1 MWPNAGQEVATIRDD
16 TTLLLEL
23 EFPAA
28 DAANFAVGQNAEVLL
43 DSTFEAITGSVQ
55 SVSGA
60 DTLSSGNLLVRTVTI
75 AVRNTGNLTASQA
88 ATATINGVSA
98 LSSARFIYQREQSVT
113 AQNSGT
119 VSALCV
125 KEGAQVS
132 ADTALIQLSGD
143 NLTKQVLNASDNLRS
158 AELSVEDTQ
167 KQMDDYTITAPIS
180 GTIISKD
187 VKVGDTVGTST
198 ATADTMCVIYDMSY
212 LEMTLNVDE
221 LDILNIKEGQKA
233 TITADA
239 VSGQTFEGVVT
250 SISKAGTTTGGTT
263 TYPVTIRIDEM
274 GDLLPGM
281 NATAEIVTE
290 SADNVL
296 SVPNAAITRGNYVLV
311 TKDSP
316 SAANAD
322 DSMTAPDGY
331 VYVKVETGV
340 SDDDYIAITSGLTAE
355 DTVAYDSSYSTTT
368 LAGGD
373 VQLVMDGG
381 DMGGG
386 PGGASWR
393 WRPGR
398 WPVMSALI
406 EFDNVCKYYQMG
418 DTTVKAADHIS
429 MKINKGEFVAIVG
442 QSGSGKST
450 CMNIIGC
457 LDVPTAGTYRLNGRD
472 VGKMNK
478 DELAEIRNE
487 MLGFIFQQYNLLPK
501 LSLLENVEVPLVYA
515 GVPPAE
521 RKRRATA
528 SLERV
533 GLGDK
538 LKNKPNQLSGG
549 QQQRVSIA
557 RALAGNPAVILADE
571 PTGALDSHTGREV
584 LGMLQELHR
593 QGNTVVLITHDNSI
607 AVQAQRIIRLED
619 GRVVYD
625 GDAHAPEAVV
635 QPNLVIPDPVKPQ
648 NETKQEGSV

>member
-1 MWPNAGQEVATIRDD
+1 MLFRKKPAEERSPQELEIALQEAEMPQKGLKPFLHKNGKKLVAVLVIAAILVVLLVPKGQKKAVNAETAYTQVTPENRDITNVYSESGVLNAANSYTVKATVKGDVLTADFEVGDVVEKGAVLYTIDSSDVVSGVEKAELNLGQAQRSYDDAVDAQYIRTDIAGTVASFKVRVGDVVNAGQEVATIRDD

-28 DAANFAVGQNAEVLL
+28 DAANFAVGQSAEVLL

-55 SVSGA
+55 SVSGP

-98 LSSARFIYQREQSVT
+98 LSSARFSYQREQSVT

-132 ADTALIQLSGD
+132 ADTALLQLSGN

-167 KQMDDYTITAPIS
+167 KQVDNYTITAPIS

-250 SISKAGTTTGGTT
+250 SISKAGTTTGG
-263 TYPVTIRIDEM
+263 TIRIDEM

-368 LAGGD
+368 LAGED

-386 PGGASWR
+386 PGGA
-393 WRPGR
+393 PGGGG
-398 WPVMSALI
+398 P
-406 EFDNVCKYYQMG
+406 G
-418 DTTVKAADHIS
+418 
-429 MKINKGEFVAIVG
+429 
-442 QSGSGKST
+442 
-450 CMNIIGC
+450 
-457 LDVPTAGTYRLNGRD
+457 
-472 VGKMNK
+472 
-478 DELAEIRNE
+478 
-487 MLGFIFQQYNLLPK
+487 
-501 LSLLENVEVPLVYA
+501 
-515 GVPPAE
+515 
-521 RKRRATA
+521 
-528 SLERV
+528 
-533 GLGDK
+533 
-538 LKNKPNQLSGG
+538 GG
-549 QQQRVSIA
+549 Q
-557 RALAGNPAVILADE
+557 
-571 PTGALDSHTGREV
+571 
-584 LGMLQELHR
+584 
-593 QGNTVVLITHDNSI
+593 
-607 AVQAQRIIRLED
+607 
-619 GRVVYD
+619 
-625 GDAHAPEAVV
+625 
-635 QPNLVIPDPVKPQ
+635 
-648 NETKQEGSV
+648 

>member
-1 MWPNAGQEVATIRDD
+1 MVEKGAVLYTIDSSDVVSGVEKAELNLGQAQRSYDDAVDAQYIRTDIAGTVASFKVRVGDVVNAGQEVATIRDD

-28 DAANFAVGQNAEVLL
+28 DAANFAVGQSAEVLL

-98 LSSARFIYQREQSVT
+98 LSSARFSYQREQSVT

-132 ADTALIQLSGD
+132 ADTALLQLSGN

-158 AELSVEDTQ
+158 AELLCGRHPEAGGQLHHHRSHQRHDHF
-167 KQMDDYTITAPIS
+167 
-180 GTIISKD
+180 KD

-368 LAGGD
+368 LAGG
-373 VQLVMDGG
+373 G
-381 DMGGG
+381 
-386 PGGASWR
+386 
-393 WRPGR
+393 
-398 WPVMSALI
+398 
-406 EFDNVCKYYQMG
+406 C
-418 DTTVKAADHIS
+418 TT
-429 MKINKGEFVAIVG
+429 G
-442 QSGSGKST
+442 
-450 CMNIIGC
+450 
-457 LDVPTAGTYRLNGRD
+457 
-472 VGKMNK
+472 
-478 DELAEIRNE
+478 
-487 MLGFIFQQYNLLPK
+487 
-501 LSLLENVEVPLVYA
+501 
-515 GVPPAE
+515 
-521 RKRRATA
+521 
-528 SLERV
+528 
-533 GLGDK
+533 
-538 LKNKPNQLSGG
+538 
-549 QQQRVSIA
+549 
-557 RALAGNPAVILADE
+557 
-571 PTGALDSHTGREV
+571 
-584 LGMLQELHR
+584 
-593 QGNTVVLITHDNSI
+593 
-607 AVQAQRIIRLED
+607 D
-619 GRVVYD
+619 GRR
-625 GDAHAPEAVV
+625 
-635 QPNLVIPDPVKPQ
+635 
-648 NETKQEGSV
+648 

>member
-1 MWPNAGQEVATIRDD
+1 MLFRKKPAEERSPQELEIALQEAEMPQKGLKPFLHKNGKKLVAVLVIAAILVVLLMPKGQKKAVNAETAYTQVTPENRDITNVYSESGVLNAANSYTVKATVKGDVLTADFEVGDVVEKGAVLYTIDSSDVVSGVEKAELNLGQAQRSYDDAVDAQYIRTDIAGTVASFKVRVGDVVNAGQEVATIRDD

-23 EFPAA
+23 VNEVPAA
-28 DAANFAVGQNAEVLL
+28 DAANFAVGQSAEVLL

-98 LSSARFIYQREQSVT
+98 LSSARFSYQREQSVT

-125 KEGAQVS
+125 KEGTQVS

-167 KQMDDYTITAPIS
+167 KQVDNYTITAPIS

-281 NATAEIVTE
+281 NASAKITTASVK
-290 SADNVL
+290 NVL
-296 SVPNAAITRGNYVLV
+296 ALPNAALVRGSYVLV

-316 SAANAD
+316 SAANAET
-322 DSMTAPDGY
+322 SMTAPDGY
-331 VYVKVETGV
+331 VYVKVTTGI
-340 SDDDYIAITSGLTAE
+340 SDDDYIEVKSGLQE
-355 DTVAYDSSYSTTT
+355 GDTIAYDNSSVSATDFYSNMM
-368 LAGGD
+368 ASAEGD
-373 VQLVMDGG
+373 
-381 DMGGG
+381 
-386 PGGASWR
+386 
-393 WRPGR
+393 
-398 WPVMSALI
+398 
-406 EFDNVCKYYQMG
+406 
-418 DTTVKAADHIS
+418 
-429 MKINKGEFVAIVG
+429 
-442 QSGSGKST
+442 
-450 CMNIIGC
+450 
-457 LDVPTAGTYRLNGRD
+457 
-472 VGKMNK
+472 
-478 DELAEIRNE
+478 DE
-487 MLGFIFQQYNLLPK
+487 
-501 LSLLENVEVPLVYA
+501 
-515 GVPPAE
+515 
-521 RKRRATA
+521 
-528 SLERV
+528 
-533 GLGDK
+533 
-538 LKNKPNQLSGG
+538 
-549 QQQRVSIA
+549 
-557 RALAGNPAVILADE
+557 
-571 PTGALDSHTGREV
+571 
-584 LGMLQELHR
+584 
-593 QGNTVVLITHDNSI
+593 
-607 AVQAQRIIRLED
+607 
-619 GRVVYD
+619 
-625 GDAHAPEAVV
+625 
-635 QPNLVIPDPVKPQ
+635 
-648 NETKQEGSV
+648 

>member
-1 MWPNAGQEVATIRDD
+1 MLFRKKPAEERSPQELEIALQEAEMPQKGLKPFLHKNGKKLVAVLVIAAILVVLLVPKGQKKAVNAETAYTQVTPENRDITNVYSESGVLNAANSYTVKATVKGDVLTADFEVGDVVEKGAVLYTIDSSDVVSGVEKAELNLGQAQRSYDDAVDAQYIRTDIAGTVASFKVRVGDVVNAGQEVATIRDD

-28 DAANFAVGQNAEVLL
+28 DAANFAVGQSAEVLL

-98 LSSARFIYQREQSVT
+98 LSSARFSYQREQSVT

-132 ADTALIQLSGD
+132 ADTALLQLSGN

-167 KQMDDYTITAPIS
+167 KQVDDYTITAPIS

-368 LAGGD
+368 LAGD

-386 PGGASWR
+386 PGGGGEGHHQS
-393 WRPGR
+393 RPGR
-398 WPVMSALI
+398 RHGG
-406 EFDNVCKYYQMG
+406 G
-418 DTTVKAADHIS
+418 DAGPGGPAGCADTPDLRERAAES
-429 MKINKGEFVAIVG
+429 
-442 QSGSGKST
+442 
-450 CMNIIGC
+450 
-457 LDVPTAGTYRLNGRD
+457 
-472 VGKMNK
+472 
-478 DELAEIRNE
+478 
-487 MLGFIFQQYNLLPK
+487 
-501 LSLLENVEVPLVYA
+501 
-515 GVPPAE
+515 
-521 RKRRATA
+521 RA
-528 SLERV
+528 
-533 GLGDK
+533 
-538 LKNKPNQLSGG
+538 SGG
-549 QQQRVSIA
+549 C
-557 RALAGNPAVILADE
+557 
-571 PTGALDSHTGREV
+571 
-584 LGMLQELHR
+584 
-593 QGNTVVLITHDNSI
+593 
-607 AVQAQRIIRLED
+607 
-619 GRVVYD
+619 
-625 GDAHAPEAVV
+625 
-635 QPNLVIPDPVKPQ
+635 
-648 NETKQEGSV
+648 

>member
-1 MWPNAGQEVATIRDD
+1 MLFRKKPAEERSPQELEIALQEAEMPQKGLKPFLHKNGKKLVAVLVVLVLLIALFAPKGKKKAVSAETQYTTVSPENRDITNVYSASGTLNAANSYTVKATVKGDVLTADFEVGDVVEKGAVLYTIDSSDVVSGVEKAELNLGQAQRSYDDAVDAQYIRTDIAGTVASFKVRVGDVVNAGQEVATIRDD

-28 DAANFAVGQNAEVLL
+28 DAANFAVGQSAEVLL

-98 LSSARFIYQREQSVT
+98 LSSARFSYQREQTIT

-167 KQMDDYTITAPIS
+167 KQVDDYTITAPIS

-281 NATAEIVTE
+281 NATAEIEVS
-290 SADNVL
+290 SASNAL
-296 SVPNAAITRGNYVLV
+296 AVPNGSVVRGNYVLV

-316 SAANAD
+316 SAANAVQD
-322 DSMTAPDGY
+322 MTAPDGY
-331 VYVKVETGV
+331 VYVKITTGT
-340 SDDDYIAITSGLTAE
+340 SDDDYIEVASGLQE
-355 DTVAYDSSYSTTT
+355 GDTIAYDANAAEKQNASDSMEFMVGP
-368 LAGGD
+368 GGTIAYD
-373 VQLVMDGG
+373 ADAAEKQNASGSGG
-381 DMGGG
+381 HGGGNGGPGGGG
-386 PGGASWR
+386 PGG
-393 WRPGR
+393 
-398 WPVMSALI
+398 
-406 EFDNVCKYYQMG
+406 
-418 DTTVKAADHIS
+418 
-429 MKINKGEFVAIVG
+429 
-442 QSGSGKST
+442 
-450 CMNIIGC
+450 
-457 LDVPTAGTYRLNGRD
+457 
-472 VGKMNK
+472 
-478 DELAEIRNE
+478 
-487 MLGFIFQQYNLLPK
+487 GF
-501 LSLLENVEVPLVYA
+501 
-515 GVPPAE
+515 
-521 RKRRATA
+521 
-528 SLERV
+528 
-533 GLGDK
+533 
-538 LKNKPNQLSGG
+538 
-549 QQQRVSIA
+549 
-557 RALAGNPAVILADE
+557 
-571 PTGALDSHTGREV
+571 
-584 LGMLQELHR
+584 
-593 QGNTVVLITHDNSI
+593 
-607 AVQAQRIIRLED
+607 
-619 GRVVYD
+619 
-625 GDAHAPEAVV
+625 
-635 QPNLVIPDPVKPQ
+635 
-648 NETKQEGSV
+648 